1 MSHWK
6 NFPASYSMT
15 DFEIVVV
22 QNERAKWKRES
33 MEQQQVS
40 SDSEEHYENAE
51 DALVTNILLKAD
63 PAHVPVLL
71 TPIHP
76 TPSPTP
82 GIDVTSH
89 QEEAPLSR
97 DNQAEIISLSVTSNE
112 DDNDVNDQ
120 DHSHQLDHQMQLNI
134 VSNDSSSSGSYQSVH
149 SSNTPTKTFSIIE
162 ENPILTITEE
172 DQHNQVVAVPILFR
186 GNSTMFMND
195 INKMNVKN
203 KRRTILISAVRPSFH
218 RPQNEFFICH
228 VCHRKP
234 KQIKIVEELWDMAI
248 EKNNN
253 NLGDEI
259 SFAYNLCFP
268 LVQVTAVEVV
278 Y

>member
-1 MSHWK
+1 
-6 NFPASYSMT
+6 
-15 DFEIVVV
+15 
-22 QNERAKWKRES
+22 
-33 MEQQQVS
+33 
-40 SDSEEHYENAE
+40 
-51 DALVTNILLKAD
+51 
-63 PAHVPVLL
+63 
-71 TPIHP
+71 
-76 TPSPTP
+76 
-82 GIDVTSH
+82 
-89 QEEAPLSR
+89 
-97 DNQAEIISLSVTSNE
+97 
-112 DDNDVNDQ
+112 
-120 DHSHQLDHQMQLNI
+120 
-134 VSNDSSSSGSYQSVH
+134 
-149 SSNTPTKTFSIIE
+149 
-162 ENPILTITEE
+162 
-172 DQHNQVVAVPILFR
+172 
-186 GNSTMFMND
+186 MND